1 MPVTIHGKEYITVN
15 ERVQEFHKLYPNGC
29 IRTELIESI
38 GDRFIMMA
46 KAIPDIEIP
55 NRFFTGYAYEV
66 IGSSNINKTS
76 ALENAETSC
85 VGRALGMLNLGIET
99 AIASAD
105 EVSQAIKQ
113 QDFQY
118 PTEKQKEEY
127 QKLLKHPVFVGRKK
141 DINNWWTSLRTKK
154 EIEVGLQEM
163 QQKIDIHEQQ
173 GDK

>member
-46 KAIPDIEIP
+46 KAIPDIETP

-76 ALENAETSC
+76 ALENAETS
-85 VGRALGMLNLGIET
+85 
-99 AIASAD
+99 
-105 EVSQAIKQ
+105 
-113 QDFQY
+113 
-118 PTEKQKEEY
+118 
-127 QKLLKHPVFVGRKK
+127 
-141 DINNWWTSLRTKK
+141 
-154 EIEVGLQEM
+154 
-163 QQKIDIHEQQ
+163 
-173 GDK
+173 